1 MKRTNLSKSQCEL
14 IYNESLAKLAER
26 IADIQKEVS
35 TDKLNE
41 TFLKSEPN
49 KIIQAYLDYYGT

>member
-1 MKRTNLSKSQCEL
+1 MKEINLSKSQCEL

-26 IADIQKEVS
+26 IAGIQKEVS

-41 TFLKSEPN
+41 NFLTSDPKE
-49 KIIQAYLDYYGT
+49 II